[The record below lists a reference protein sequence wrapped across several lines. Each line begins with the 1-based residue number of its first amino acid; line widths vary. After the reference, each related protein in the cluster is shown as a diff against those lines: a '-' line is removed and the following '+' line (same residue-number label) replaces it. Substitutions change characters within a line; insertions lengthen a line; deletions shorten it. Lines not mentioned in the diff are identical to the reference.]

1 VWSSAGL
8 VACTEA
14 THDHDAGQVEE
25 LIDRAQAVR
34 VWLKTATGCDC
45 ASLDVCALFGEDPGL
60 PPQVL
65 LVNNS

>member
-1 VWSSAGL
+1 MPARQPRRL
-8 VACTEA
+8 RELAERKLPE
-14 THDHDAGQVEE
+14 VEQ

-45 ASLDVCALFGEDPGL
+45 ASFDVCALFGEDPGL

-65 LVNNS
+65 LVNHA